1 MEEIG
6 ALARYLCSEST
17 AFITRDRHLDRRRV
31 VCPSKRSMTRRDAA
45 WAILR
50 AAAVVGGQGFFSSWM
65 RAAQVISHNSH
76 AHNANSH
83 APPEPDRWISYKP
96 KFFSAEDFRNLDAFT
111 AILIPTDETPGARE
125 AHVTA
130 FIDFVVNAAAEY
142 APEMQNDWRN
152 AMDWL
157 HARHFA
163 ELPPGEQLSLVQR
176 MSEREH
182 EASKKGQRFAVYRLI
197 KEMTVHAFYTS
208 RVGLVDVLEY
218 QGLAYL
224 TEFPGCDHPE
234 HHAL

>member
-1 MEEIG
+1 
-6 ALARYLCSEST
+6 
-17 AFITRDRHLDRRRV
+17 
-31 VCPSKRSMTRRDAA
+31 MTRRDAA

-50 AAAVVGGQGFFSSWM
+50 AAAVAGGQEFFSDWM
-65 RAAQVISHNSH
+65 AAAQVVSHGAH
-76 AHNANSH
+76 AHTSH
-83 APPEPDRWISYKP
+83 APPEPDRWTSYTP

-157 HARHFA
+157 RAHHFA
-163 ELPPGEQLSLVQR
+163 ELPAGQQLSLVQR
-176 MSEREH
+176 MSEAEHHASTARE
-182 EASKKGQRFAVYRLI
+182 GFPVYSLI

-208 RVGLVDVLEY
+208 RVGLIDVLESN
-218 QGLAYL
+218 GLAYL
-224 TEFPGCDHPE
+224 TEFPGCNHPE
-234 HHAL
+234 HHMV